1 MDGVGCDIDR
11 ANERLPLGIHHCIHG
26 KIARIELVVIFS
38 LPVVLINSLLK
49 ISFPIKQGDT
59 AKVESEVAGT
69 LDMVA
74 SQNAQTAGRDRQ
86 CFVQAK
92 FCGKIC
98 DSPFSEIW
106 SFSGDPSVL
115 TIQIRLKL
123 GQDIS
128 YALGIVRLHQSS
140 AEFGVRHF
148 MQNGNWVMVDIL
160 PSTR

>member
-1 MDGVGCDIDR
+1 
-11 ANERLPLGIHHCIHG
+11 
-26 KIARIELVVIFS
+26 
-38 LPVVLINSLLK
+38 
-49 ISFPIKQGDT
+49 
-59 AKVESEVAGT
+59 
-69 LDMVA
+69 MVP

-128 YALGIVRLHQSS
+128 YALGIIRLHQSS